1 MVVVSHQSLHRD
13 LGGAAALVTEVN
25 NDGHADARRAYE
37 ASQYLA
43 SIVGSSEDAIV
54 GKTLE
59 GMVTA
64 WNSAAETMFG
74 YQAGEMIGQLYRPA
88 AAGGSDR

>member
-1 MVVVSHQSLHRD
+1 MTSPTRGVPRSEPD
-13 LGGAAALVTEVN
+13 
-25 NDGHADARRAYE
+25 
-37 ASQYLA
+37 LA

-59 GMVTA
+59 GVVTA

-74 YQAGEMIGQLYRPA
+74 YQAANDRPTYRPA